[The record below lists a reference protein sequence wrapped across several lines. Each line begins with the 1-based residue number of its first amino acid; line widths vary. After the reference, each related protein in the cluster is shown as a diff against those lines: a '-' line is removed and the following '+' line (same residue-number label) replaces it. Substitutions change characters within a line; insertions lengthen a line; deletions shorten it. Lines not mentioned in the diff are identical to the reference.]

1 MMPAADIKSGQ
12 IKCPDQGQ
20 DQSHDQSASPMDI
33 VQVESLEIVAITV
46 EPDSPSSAPESHPLH
61 HRPTVLSAM
70 QSLLNL
76 IVIAIFI
83 ITFCVQPFRIPS
95 ESMESTLLVG
105 DFLLVDKQAAP
116 GADSSASLLPSS
128 SIHRGDIIV
137 FHDPVDSSL
146 HLVKR
151 VIGLPGDHLR
161 LHSGRVFINGR
172 ALTEPYAVYRPSPP
186 DNFRDN
192 FPRFESVDPEVDSRW
207 WIRMRSL
214 IDNGELIIPT
224 GNYFVMGDNRN
235 DSEDSRYWGFVPRE
249 NIVGKPL
256 LIYFSLQQP
265 DSDDAGNLTQ
275 EALAENQRRQHP
287 GKIDSLVDFAR
298 WGRTFQIVR

>member
-1 MMPAADIKSGQ
+1 MTHPVADLK
-12 IKCPDQGQ
+12 
-20 DQSHDQSASPMDI
+20 SASLQSQI
-33 VQVESLEIVAITV
+33 ERQLETQTHSQAQISQAQISGPNLVS
-46 EPDSPSSAPESHPLH
+46 DSIRPQSSSTDLH
-61 HRPTVLSAM
+61 HKTGILPAL
-70 QSLLNL
+70 QSLLHL

-83 ITFCVQPFRIPS
+83 ITFCAQPFRIPS

-105 DFLLVDKQAAP
+105 DFLLVNKQTSSP
-116 GADSSASLLPSS
+116 EADGSASLLPSAA
-128 SIHRGDIIV
+128 IHRGDIVV
-137 FHDPVDSSL
+137 FHDPVDATL

-161 LHSGRVFINGR
+161 LHSGRVFINGHP
-172 ALTEPYAVYRPSPP
+172 LSEPYAVYRASPP

-192 FPRFESVDPEVDSRW
+192 FPRFQSADPEIDSHW

-249 NIVGKPL
+249 AIVGKPL
-256 LIYFSLQQP
+256 LIYFSLQQH
-265 DSDDAGNLTQ
+265 DTDDASTLTQ
-275 EALAENQRRQHP
+275 EAIADQRRQRSS
-287 GKIDSLVDFAR
+287 KIDSLVDFAR
-298 WGRTFQIVR
+298 WGRTFQVVR

>member
-1 MMPAADIKSGQ
+1 MTPAAGVKSGQ
-12 IKCPDQGQ
+12 IKAQPQIP
-20 DQSHDQSASPMDI
+20 ATTT
-33 VQVESLEIVAITV
+33 EF
-46 EPDSPSSAPESHPLH
+46 APEPILNQPTQQPVPHSVH
-61 HRPTVLSAM
+61 HAHHKTGVLPAF
-70 QSLLNL
+70 QSLLHL

-83 ITFCVQPFRIPS
+83 ITFCAQPFRIPS

-105 DFLLVDKQAAP
+105 DFLLVNKQAGAP
-116 GADSSASLLPSS
+116 NADGSASLLPSTTV
-128 SIHRGDIIV
+128 HRGDIIV
-137 FHDPVDSSL
+137 FHDPVDSTL

-161 LHSGRVFINGR
+161 LHSGQVFINGH

-192 FPRFESVDPEVDSRW
+192 FPRLQSADPEIDSHW

-249 NIVGKPL
+249 AIVGKPL
-256 LIYFSLQQP
+256 VIYFSLQQHDTD
-265 DSDDAGNLTQ
+265 DSATLTQ
-275 EALAENQRRQHP
+275 EALAENQRRHHP
-287 GKIDSLVDFAR
+287 SKIDSLVDFAR
-298 WGRTFQIVR
+298 WGRTFQVVR

>member
-1 MMPAADIKSGQ
+1 MTNPVADVKSGQ
-12 IKCPDQGQ
+12 IQA
-20 DQSHDQSASPMDI
+20 QSQAQPQI
-33 VQVESLEIVAITV
+33 PPPIAPV
-46 EPDSPSSAPESHPLH
+46 DSPNPSSEPLRPQVSSHHQPH
-61 HRPTVLSAM
+61 HHKTGILPAL
-70 QSLLNL
+70 QSLLHL

-83 ITFCVQPFRIPS
+83 ITFCAQPFRIPS

-105 DFLLVDKQAAP
+105 DFLLVNKQDASPNADGAA
-116 GADSSASLLPSS
+116 GLLPSTA
-128 SIHRGDIIV
+128 IHRGDIIV

-151 VIGLPGDHLR
+151 VIGLPGDRLR
-161 LHSGRVFINGR
+161 LHSGRVFINGH

-192 FPRFESVDPEVDSRW
+192 FPRFQSADPEIDSHW

-249 NIVGKPL
+249 AIVGKPL
-256 LIYFSLQQP
+256 LIYFSLQQQ
-265 DSDDAGNLTQ
+265 DTDDAATLTQ
-275 EALAENQRRQHP
+275 EALADQRRKHP
-287 GKIDSLVDFAR
+287 SKIDTLVDFAR
-298 WGRTFQIVR
+298 WGRTFQVVR

>member
-1 MMPAADIKSGQ
+1 MIADAKSGQ
-12 IKCPDQGQ
+12 IQVQTEAPALAIEPIP
-20 DQSHDQSASPMDI
+20 ASPLDPG
-33 VQVESLEIVAITV
+33 LEGVHSYHAHHK
-46 EPDSPSSAPESHPLH
+46 PDVFTA
-61 HRPTVLSAM
+61 A
-70 QSLLNL
+70 QSLLYL

-105 DFLLVDKQAAP
+105 DFLLVDKQ
-116 GADSSASLLPSS
+116 SASPNADGSVGLLPAAGV
-128 SIHRGDIIV
+128 HRGDIIV
-137 FHDPVDSSL
+137 FHDPVDATL

-161 LHSGRVFINGR
+161 LHSGRVFINGHE
-172 ALTEPYAVYRPSPP
+172 LVEPYAVYRPSPP

-192 FPRFESVDPEVDSRW
+192 FPRLQSADPEIDSHW

-249 NIVGKPL
+249 AIVGKPL
-256 LIYFSLQQP
+256 IIYFSLQQHESEDTP
-265 DSDDAGNLTQ
+265 TLTQ
-275 EALAENQRRQHP
+275 EALAENQRRQRSS
-287 GKIDSLVDFAR
+287 KIDSLVDFAR
-298 WGRTFQIVR
+298 WGRTFKVVR

>member
-1 MMPAADIKSGQ
+1 MTHPAVVSNPSPTSIQSAPPAKIPHQKAPTRPPAGVQLHPSHHDKSGFL
-12 IKCPDQGQ
+12 PAF
-20 DQSHDQSASPMDI
+20 QSMISI
-33 VQVESLEIVAITV
+33 
-46 EPDSPSSAPESHPLH
+46 
-61 HRPTVLSAM
+61 
-70 QSLLNL
+70 

-105 DFLLVDKQAAP
+105 DFLLVNKQAAAP
-116 GADSSASLLPSS
+116 DGAGTLLPTAA
-128 SIHRGDIIV
+128 IHRGDIIV
-137 FHDPVDSSL
+137 FHDPVDASL

-161 LHSGRVFINGR
+161 LRDGRVYINGH

-192 FPRFESVDPEVDSRW
+192 FPRLHSADPEIDSHW

-214 IDNGELIIPT
+214 IENNELIIPT
-224 GNYFVMGDNRN
+224 GNFFVLGDNRN

-249 NIVGKPL
+249 AIVGKPL
-256 LIYFSLQQP
+256 VIYFSLQTH
-265 DSDDAGNLTQ
+265 DSDDTDSTGASIAQSAT
-275 EALAENQRRQHP
+275 ATPTRRHP
-287 GKIDSLVDFAR
+287 GKIDSVVDFAR
-298 WGRTFQIVR
+298 WGRTFQVVR

>member
-1 MMPAADIKSGQ
+1 MTPPVADAKSGQ
-12 IKCPDQGQ
+12 IQVQPIQAEQGIPTSTV
-20 DQSHDQSASPMDI
+20 DFIPSPI
-33 VQVESLEIVAITV
+33 LNPSS
-46 EPDSPSSAPESHPLH
+46 DSPRPQSSH
-61 HRPTVLSAM
+61 HVHHKPGIFPAL
-70 QSLLNL
+70 QSLLQL

-105 DFLLVDKQAAP
+105 DFLLVNKQVASTN
-116 GADSSASLLPSS
+116 ADGSASLLPSAA
-128 SIHRGDIIV
+128 IHRGDIVV
-137 FHDPVDSSL
+137 FHDPVDSTL

-161 LHSGRVFINGR
+161 LHSGQVFINGH
-172 ALTEPYAVYRPSPP
+172 ALSEPYAVYRPSPP

-192 FPRFESVDPEVDSRW
+192 FPRLQSADPEIDSRW

-214 IDNGELIIPT
+214 IDNGELIIPI

-235 DSEDSRYWGFVPRE
+235 DSEDSRYWGFVPSE
-249 NIVGKPL
+249 AIVGKPL
-256 LIYFSLQQP
+256 LIYFSLQQH
-265 DSDDAGNLTQ
+265 DGDDTATLTQ
-275 EALAENQRRQHP
+275 QAVADQRRQHP
-287 GKIDSLVDFAR
+287 SKIDSLVDFAR

>member
-1 MMPAADIKSGQ
+1 MIADVKSGQ
-12 IKCPDQGQ
+12 R
-20 DQSHDQSASPMDI
+20 M
-33 VQVESLEIVAITV
+33 VQNPLD
-46 EPDSPSSAPESHPLH
+46 PDSPASDSEAQESQAQESQAQPETLASLAIPAPGRSRSHHH
-61 HRPTVLSAM
+61 HRPGVLTSA

-105 DFLLVDKQAAP
+105 DFLLVNKQ
-116 GADSSASLLPSS
+116 SASPNTDGTAGILPAAA
-128 SIHRGDIIV
+128 IHRGDIIV
-137 FHDPVDSSL
+137 FHDPVDATL

-161 LHSGRVFINGR
+161 LHGGRVLINGHQ
-172 ALTEPYAVYRPSPP
+172 LIEPYAVYRPAPP

-192 FPRFESVDPEVDSRW
+192 FPRFQSADPEIDSHW

-235 DSEDSRYWGFVPRE
+235 DSEDSRYWGFVPRDA
-249 NIVGKPL
+249 IVGKPL
-256 LIYFSLQQP
+256 VIYFSLQQH
-265 DSDDAGNLTQ
+265 DSEESPTLTQ
-275 EALAENQRRQHP
+275 EAVADQRRQHP
-287 GKIDSLVDFAR
+287 SKIDSLVDFAR

>member
-1 MMPAADIKSGQ
+1 MTPPLADTKSRHIQAQ
-12 IKCPDQGQ
+12 IHTQPIQAESEFLPG
-20 DQSHDQSASPMDI
+20 
-33 VQVESLEIVAITV
+33 ESLPVPILIPSTQ
-46 EPDSPSSAPESHPLH
+46 SPRPQSTGHTH
-61 HRPTVLSAM
+61 HRSGTLPAL
-70 QSLLNL
+70 QSLLHL

-105 DFLLVDKQAAP
+105 DFLLVNKQVASSNT
-116 GADSSASLLPSS
+116 DSSAGLLPSAA
-128 SIHRGDIIV
+128 IRRGDIVV

-161 LHSGRVFINGR
+161 LHSGQVYINGR
-172 ALTEPYAVYRPSPP
+172 PLSEPYAVFRPAPP

-192 FPRFESVDPEVDSRW
+192 FPRLQSADPEIDSRW

-214 IDNGELIIPT
+214 IDDGELIIPI

-235 DSEDSRYWGFVPRE
+235 DSEDSRYWGFVPHE
-249 NIVGKPL
+249 AIVGKPL
-256 LIYFSLQQP
+256 LIYFSLQQH
-265 DSDDAGNLTQ
+265 DTDDTSTLTQ
-275 EALAENQRRQHP
+275 QALADQRRQHP

>member
-1 MMPAADIKSGQ
+1 MTPPVADEKWGQ
-12 IKCPDQGQ
+12 IQAQQ
-20 DQSHDQSASPMDI
+20 DIPTPTIESIPIPIVNPSPGSARPQFSHS
-33 VQVESLEIVAITV
+33 V
-46 EPDSPSSAPESHPLH
+46 H
-61 HRPTVLSAM
+61 HKEGIFPAL
-70 QSLLNL
+70 QSLLHL

-105 DFLLVDKQAAP
+105 DFLLVDKQAAAP
-116 GADSSASLLPSS
+116 DGAGTLLPTAA
-128 SIHRGDIIV
+128 IHRGDIIV
-137 FHDPVDSSL
+137 FHDPVDASL

-161 LHSGRVFINGR
+161 LHNGLVYINGH

-192 FPRFESVDPEVDSRW
+192 FPRFQSADPEIDSHW

-214 IDNGELIIPT
+214 IENNELIIPT
-224 GNYFVMGDNRN
+224 GNFFVLGDNRN

-249 NIVGKPL
+249 AIVGKPL
-256 LIYFSLQQP
+256 VIYFSLQTH
-265 DSDDAGNLTQ
+265 DSDDADGYGDSDGTGTSIAQ
-275 EALAENQRRQHP
+275 SATATPTRHHP
-287 GKIDSLVDFAR
+287 GKIASVVDFAR
-298 WGRTFQIVR
+298 WGRT

>member
-1 MMPAADIKSGQ
+1 MNHPVADAKSGQ
-12 IKCPDQGQ
+12 I
-20 DQSHDQSASPMDI
+20 
-33 VQVESLEIVAITV
+33 QVETETRLQVEIQSESQNTVPNSAAESARPQPIT
-46 EPDSPSSAPESHPLH
+46 AH
-61 HRPTVLSAM
+61 HHKIGVLPAF
-70 QSLLNL
+70 QSLLHL
-76 IVIAIFI
+76 VVIAIFI
-83 ITFCVQPFRIPS
+83 ITFCAQPFRIPS

-105 DFLLVDKQAAP
+105 DFLLVNKQAGSPNAEEFTGP
-116 GADSSASLLPSS
+116 LPSTG
-128 SIHRGDIIV
+128 IHRGDIIV
-137 FHDPVDSSL
+137 FHDPIDASL

-161 LHSGRVFINGR
+161 LHDGRVFINGHP
-172 ALTEPYAVYRPSPP
+172 LSEPYAVYRASPP

-192 FPRFESVDPEVDSRW
+192 FPRFQSADPEIDSHW

-249 NIVGKPL
+249 AIVGKPM
-256 LIYFSLQQP
+256 LIYFSLQQH
-265 DSDDAGNLTQ
+265 DTDDASALTE
-275 EALAENQRRQHP
+275 EALADQRRKP
-287 GKIDSLVDFAR
+287 TSKIDSLVDFAR

>member
-1 MMPAADIKSGQ
+1 MTNPVADVKLGQ
-12 IKCPDQGQ
+12 IQ
-20 DQSHDQSASPMDI
+20 
-33 VQVESLEIVAITV
+33 VQAQPSSTTVESTPSL
-46 EPDSPSSAPESHPLH
+46 SPSSEPVRSQPFHHAH
-61 HRPTVLSAM
+61 HRVGVLPAL
-70 QSLLNL
+70 QSLLHL

-83 ITFCVQPFRIPS
+83 ITFCAQPFRIPS

-105 DFLLVDKQAAP
+105 DFLLVNKQ
-116 GADSSASLLPSS
+116 SASPNADGSAGLLPASM
-128 SIHRGDIIV
+128 IRRGDIIV
-137 FHDPVDSSL
+137 FHDPVDSTL

-161 LHSGRVFINGR
+161 LHSGQVFINGH

-192 FPRFESVDPEVDSRW
+192 FPRFQSADPEIDSHW

-249 NIVGKPL
+249 AIVGKPL
-256 LIYFSLQQP
+256 LIYFSLQQH
-265 DSDDAGNLTQ
+265 DSDDAATLTQ
-275 EALAENQRRQHP
+275 EALAENQRQHHP
-287 GKIDSLVDFAR
+287 SKIDTLVDFAR
-298 WGRTFQIVR
+298 WGRTFQVVR